1 MSVGNK
7 NKEAVVAKTGDK
19 VSWRVKGEYFESCS
33 CDFLCPC
40 ALSFSARPTKGSCTF
55 AFVHR
60 IDEGKYGDVSLNG
73 LLFAVVGYTPEEMAN
88 GNWSVGV
95 ITDERAKPEQKDAI
109 VAIVSGQA
117 GGPMSALAPLITK
130 FLGVES
136 KPIQFRMSG
145 MSRSATV
152 GDLIDQA
159 IEGVPGAKESEPMYL
174 DNNAHPVNSRL
185 ALAKATRSHVHAF
198 GVDWDD
204 DGGRNNGHFAS
215 FDWRA

>member
-1 MSVGNK
+1 M
-7 NKEAVVAKTGDK
+7 AKTADK
-19 VSWRVKGEYFESCS
+19 VNWRIKGEYFETCS

-40 ALSFSARPTKGSCTF
+40 ATSLEAEPTKGSCTF
-55 AFVHR
+55 AFVQR

-73 LLFAVVGYTPEEMAN
+73 LLFAVVGTTPEAMMK

-95 ITDERAKPEQKDAI
+95 VTDERAKPEQKDAI
-109 VAIVSGQA
+109 LKIAGGKD
-117 GGPMSALAPLITK
+117 GGPMAAIAPLISK

-136 KPIQFRMSG
+136 KPIKFQMSG

-159 IEGVPGAKESEPMYL
+159 VAGVPGGNESEPMYL
-174 DNNAHPVNSRL
+174 ENVAHPVATRL

-198 GVDWDD
+198 GLNWDD
-204 DGGRNNGHFAS
+204 DSGKNNGHFAP
-215 FDWRA
+215 FEWRA

>member
-1 MSVGNK
+1 M
-7 NKEAVVAKTGDK
+7 AKTSDK

-40 ALSFSARPTKGSCTF
+40 PIGFGPTTGSCTF
-55 AFVHR
+55 ALVHR
-60 IDEGKYGDVSLNG
+60 IDEGKYGDVGLNG
-73 LLFAVVGYTPEEMAN
+73 LHFAVVGRTPESMDK

-95 ITDERAKPEQKDAI
+95 VTDARAKPEQKDAI
-109 VAIVSGQA
+109 VAITSGQA
-117 GGPMSALAPLITK
+117 GGPMSALAPLISK

-152 GDLIDQA
+152 GDLVDQA
-159 IEGVPGAKESEPMYL
+159 IEGVPGGNASEPMYI
-174 DNNAHPVNSRL
+174 DNVGHWVNSRL

-198 GVDWDD
+198 GLSWDD
-204 DGGRNNGHFAS
+204 DSGRNNGHFAP